1 MTCVECNTME
11 YGVQRITEITA
22 KIQEKLLEGCDF
34 FAAESP
40 QNFAL
45 GSYPFNDNNIFATF
59 SSFFFH
65 QHSIC
70 LNLYFSR

>member
-22 KIQEKLLEGCDF
+22 KIQEKLHEVCEFL
-34 FAAESP
+34 AAGSP

-45 GSYPFNDNNIFATF
+45 GSYPFHGNSLF
-59 SSFFFH
+59 SELSEFFIKL
-65 QHSIC
+65 S
-70 LNLYFSR
+70 